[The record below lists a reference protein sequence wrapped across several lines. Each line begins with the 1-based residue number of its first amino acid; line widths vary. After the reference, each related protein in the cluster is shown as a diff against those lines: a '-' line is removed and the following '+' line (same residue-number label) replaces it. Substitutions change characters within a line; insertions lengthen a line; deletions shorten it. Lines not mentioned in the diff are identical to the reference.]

1 MTQVSGEMTLGRL
14 DCKPSGGTVKRNSM
28 LVTPGATVLVSAV
41 KKFGPVQTTISK
53 LFACISVVKE
63 FGVMRQEGQEEM
75 GRETPP
81 IFSLDPVL
89 LLGQQVRLHHS
100 SQVKEMSVSQLPD
113 PMVMNLQELLSKR
126 NYFQLKVYHRVKIIR
141 EVLTKL

>member
-28 LVTPGATVLVSAV
+28 LVTLATVLISAV
-41 KKFGPVQTTISK
+41 KKFGPIQTTISK
-53 LFACISVVKE
+53 LFVCISVVKE
-63 FGVMRQEGQEEM
+63 FGVMRQEGREEM

-89 LLGQQVRLHHS
+89 LLGKQVRLHHS

-113 PMVMNLQELLSKR
+113 PMVMNQQELLSKR
-126 NYFQLKVYHRVKIIR
+126 IYFQLKVYHRGKIIR